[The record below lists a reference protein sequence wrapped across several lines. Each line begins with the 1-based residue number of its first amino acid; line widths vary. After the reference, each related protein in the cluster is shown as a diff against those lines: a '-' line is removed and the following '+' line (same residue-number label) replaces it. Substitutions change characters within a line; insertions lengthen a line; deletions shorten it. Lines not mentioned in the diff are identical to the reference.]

1 MKSIATSRGK
11 YWKRIFR
18 NAALCSTTMSS
29 LVHFWNV
36 MTPTVAKRHK
46 ACQIEPKKPVFHF
59 VTYCHLLGLLRP
71 PGLFEEKK
79 WKKKSSVGLIHKKI
93 MKNGLRFAKPCCL
106 TSATRIYLNG
116 ALKFKGQFVADFHL
130 VRLVFWQNRPPTNFC
145 LIKLQLVL

>member
-79 WKKKSSVGLIHKKI
+79 WKKKNLLLVWSTKKLW
-93 MKNGLRFAKPCCL
+93 K
-106 TSATRIYLNG
+106 T
-116 ALKFKGQFVADFHL
+116 ALDLPNHVVWH
-130 VRLVFWQNRPPTNFC
+130 
-145 LIKLQLVL
+145 LQLVSIWMELWSLRVNLWQIFIWYVSCFDKIDHPPIFA